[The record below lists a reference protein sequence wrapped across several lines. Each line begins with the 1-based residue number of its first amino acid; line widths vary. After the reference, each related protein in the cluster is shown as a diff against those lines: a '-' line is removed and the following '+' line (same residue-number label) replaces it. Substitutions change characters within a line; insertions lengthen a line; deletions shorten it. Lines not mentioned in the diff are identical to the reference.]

1 MGPCFKSYLCYQFDR
16 PEMIRDQARM
26 NLAGLHVQGL
36 YISRNYFK
44 PCYYTWNSFIKL
56 TPEPVYL
63 SKKDA
68 MGCAS
73 DTKLLEPLH
82 QIDKSRI

>member
-1 MGPCFKSYLCYQFDR
+1 MGPCFKSYLCYQFDH
-16 PEMIRDQARM
+16 PEMIRDQAKM
-26 NLAGLHVQGL
+26 NLAGPHVQRL
-36 YISRNYFK
+36 SRNYFK

-73 DTKLLEPLH
+73 DTKLLEPLR
-82 QIDKSRI
+82 QIDRSRI